1 MSENATPPTGEGAS
15 ARQLLFYE
23 QATPVTAERHGTWSV
38 ELGRFQG
45 TSPNTGTSYD
55 EEALRLVGPRQT
67 TTSWPQDSS
76 SACPSASAA
85 GFTSRIVADPGIGL
99 SRASSGNRYEN
110 TSGIARRFLISRR
123 GS

>member
-67 TTSWPQDSS
+67 TTVVSGT
-76 SACPSASAA
+76 AA
-85 GFTSRIVADPGIGL
+85 DLDRWLWGRGTMEPLVTDGDPTGADWI
-99 SRASSGNRYEN
+99 RTA
-110 TSGIARRFLISRR
+110 ARHATQ
-123 GS
+123 